1 MFIYSDMKVIIV
13 GGGFCGALVAKK
25 LEKNK
30 DIELT
35 LLDKKQYFEY
45 RPGLP
50 KLIRKKNYLKNI
62 QIKYKKFLKNTKIIC
77 EKVESI
83 TPKKIKTN
91 KNEYNYD
98 ILVLCCGIKYPIFL
112 KNTKNV
118 FTVTESTQ
126 CLKAIE
132 KIEKSKKIL
141 IVGGGLIGVEV
152 AGELVTQKQD
162 KAITIVHSK
171 NRLIE
176 RNPRYASK
184 ISQKFLEKKDVK
196 IIFNEKIIENNENSF
211 VTDKNRKINADTAIW
226 SAGTK
231 CDSSFMKNFNKNI
244 FTEKGCLKVDNY
256 LRLKEYHNI
265 FVGGDITNINEEKTA
280 QNSERN
286 AKIIAKNI
294 KKIIEKRRL
303 VKYNKFKGPLFISL
317 GSKKGIFVFRNISF
331 SGFIPTFIKDIIENW
346 FFNMIR

>member
-1 MFIYSDMKVIIV
+1 MKVIIV
-13 GGGFCGALVAKK
+13 GGGFCGAFVAKK

-30 DIELT
+30 EIELT
-35 LLDKKQYFEY
+35 LIDKKQYFEY

-50 KLIRKKNYLKNI
+50 KLIRNKKYIKNI

-77 EKVESI
+77 EKVENI
-83 TPKKIKTN
+83 NPKKIKTN
-91 KNEYNYD
+91 KNEYTYD

-141 IVGGGLIGVEV
+141 IVGGGLIGIEV
-152 AGELVTQKQD
+152 AGELVTQKPEKD
-162 KAITIVHSK
+162 ITIVHSK

-176 RNPRYASK
+176 RNPIYASK
-184 ISQKFLEKKDVK
+184 ISQKFLEKNDVE
-196 IIFNEKIIENNENSF
+196 IIFNEKIIENNETYF
-211 VTDKNRKINADTAIW
+211 ATDKDRKINADAAIW

-244 FTEKGCLKVDNY
+244 FTKKGCLKVDNY
-256 LRLKEYHNI
+256 LRLKGYNNI
-265 FVGGDITNINEEKTA
+265 FVGGDIASINEEKTA
-280 QNSERN
+280 QNSERH
-286 AKIIAKNI
+286 AKIIVKNI
-294 KKIIEKRRL
+294 KKSIEKRKL
-303 VKYNKFKGPLFISL
+303 VKYRKFKGPLFISL
-317 GSKKGIFVFRNISF
+317 GSKKGIFVFRNVSF
-331 SGFIPTFIKDIIENW
+331 SGFLPTFMKDIVEHW